1 MKFTTFASRAAFA
14 AGGLGG
20 ASAAGASDV
29 LKTTTID
36 HPAGKVWALIG
47 EYGHL
52 DKWHPAVVKLELS
65 GDGGNGVYRSLT
77 LPDGAILKEKLQSYS
92 FDDMSY
98 SYSIVEGPLPVK
110 NYVSRITVRPGD
122 NAGQSVIEWS
132 SSFDP
137 AGIDEDEAKKIVGG
151 IYTAGFDGINEKL
164 T

>member
-1 MKFTTFASRAAFA
+1 MRFTRFVSHAALTPSGA
-14 AGGLGG
+14 GG
-20 ASAAGASDV
+20 ASGAGALDV
-29 LKTTTID
+29 MKTTTID
-36 HPAGKVWALIG
+36 HPAEEVWALIG

-65 GDGGNGVYRSLT
+65 GDGGNGIYRSLT

-92 FDDMSY
+92 LDDMTY
-98 SYSIVEGPLPVK
+98 SYSIVEGPLPVR

-137 AGIDEDEAKKIVGG
+137 AGVEEAEAKKIVGG
-151 IYTAGFDGINEKL
+151 IYTAGFDGINDKL
-164 T
+164 K